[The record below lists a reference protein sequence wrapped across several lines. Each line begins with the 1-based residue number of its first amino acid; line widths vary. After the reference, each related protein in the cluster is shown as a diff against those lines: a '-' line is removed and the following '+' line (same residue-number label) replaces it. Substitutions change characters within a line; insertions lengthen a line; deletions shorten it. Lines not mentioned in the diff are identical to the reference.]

1 MNIFPH
7 KNRVEHELEGL
18 KPILKMLIFIKLYV
32 NIVPCIYDKNALLG
46 MLYNVSKYSNVG

>member
-1 MNIFPH
+1 MHLWIYMNIFPR

-32 NIVPCIYDKNALLG
+32 NIVPCIHEFG
-46 MLYNVSKYSNVG
+46 MLYNVSNIQM